1 MPPDVAHPETPP
13 PTPTPNAQSSPV
25 HWPFLT
31 RDVAALPAAIKRR
44 YEDFEVDELPLYEPC
59 GEGEHVYVHFE
70 KAGLATMRAVN
81 DLARALGLP
90 RHAIGVAGLK
100 DARAVARQTVSIE
113 RVDPDRV
120 RALDIPRIRIL
131 SVTRHR
137 NKLRIGHLRGNRFRI
152 KLRETDVDR
161 VVDVRRVMDT
171 LAQRGV
177 PNYFGSQRFGGRGD
191 TWQIGQA
198 LLDDD
203 FETAVELIAGR
214 PGPSD
219 TGAVLR
225 ARQLF
230 GQGRYDD
237 AARAWPYGF
246 REPQRVCRV
255 MAKTHGNARR
265 AILSLERRMLEF
277 YVSAWQS
284 WLFNEVLSERVDELD
299 RVANGDLAFKHDNG
313 AVFRVESAEIEQP
326 RADRFEIS
334 ATGPLFGH
342 RMTRPGGN
350 ADHIEQGVIQRHGR
364 ATDDLPRTGLF
375 RCNGGRRA
383 LRFRPEEPLVDVGGD
398 DAGPFIELQFTLPA
412 GCYATSVLRE
422 ICKDRMEE
430 GLLEEE

>member
-1 MPPDVAHPETPP
+1 MPANVAHP
-13 PTPTPNAQSSPV
+13 ASSPPDDAQDPPANPE
-25 HWPFLT
+25 HWPFLS

-59 GEGEHVYVHFE
+59 GEGEHVYVRFE

-100 DARAVARQTVSIE
+100 DARAVSRQTVSIE

-120 RALDIPRIRIL
+120 RALEIPRIRIL
-131 SVTRHR
+131 SVSRHR

-152 KLRETDVDR
+152 RLRETSLDR
-161 VVDVRRVMDT
+161 VGDVRRVMDI
-171 LAQRGV
+171 LARRGV

-191 TWQIGQA
+191 TWRIGQA

-203 FETAVELIAGR
+203 FQTAVELIAGR
-214 PGPSD
+214 PGPADS
-219 TGAVLR
+219 GAVLKG
-225 ARQLF
+225 RQLF
-230 GQGRYDD
+230 AQGRFDD

-255 MAKTHGNARR
+255 MAKTRGNARR
-265 AILSLERRMLEF
+265 AILSLEKRMLEF

-284 WLFNEVLSERVDELD
+284 WLFNEVLAERIDELD
-299 RVANGDLAFKHDNG
+299 RISDGDLAFKHDNG
-313 AVFRVESAEIEQP
+313 AIFRVENAASEQP

-334 ATGPLFGH
+334 PTGPLFGH
-342 RMTRPGGN
+342 RMTRPGGH
-350 ADHIEQGVIQRHGR
+350 ADGIEQGVIQRHGR
-364 ATDDLPRTGLF
+364 AVDELPRTGLF
-375 RCNGGRRA
+375 RCNGGRRP
-383 LRFRPEEPLVDVGGD
+383 LRFRPEEPLVDVGAD
-398 DAGPFIELQFTLPA
+398 DAGPYIELQFTLPA

-430 GLLEEE
+430 GLAEED